1 MQYNLMEGEMFY
13 EGKCKGDCLL
23 KLNMGKM
30 QFF

>member
-23 KLNMGKM
+23 KLNMGENVI
-30 QFF
+30 F